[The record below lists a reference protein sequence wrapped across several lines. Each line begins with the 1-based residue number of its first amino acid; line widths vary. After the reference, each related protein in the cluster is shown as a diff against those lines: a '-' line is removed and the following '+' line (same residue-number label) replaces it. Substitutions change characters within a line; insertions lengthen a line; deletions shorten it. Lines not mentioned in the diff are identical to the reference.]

1 MKWPLSLLKHDV
13 IEATEAKLE
22 AYGDELMRVAVTPE
36 QRELAQKMDSIRKE
50 IINSMGL
57 LAAPEQAAKDRGFE
71 IEMDR

>member
-1 MKWPLSLLKHDV
+1 MKTPLSLLKHDV

-36 QRELAQKMDSIRKE
+36 QRQLAQNFESIRKE
-50 IINSMGL
+50 IIDSMGF
-57 LAAPEQAAKDRGFE
+57 LAVPEEAAKDRGFE